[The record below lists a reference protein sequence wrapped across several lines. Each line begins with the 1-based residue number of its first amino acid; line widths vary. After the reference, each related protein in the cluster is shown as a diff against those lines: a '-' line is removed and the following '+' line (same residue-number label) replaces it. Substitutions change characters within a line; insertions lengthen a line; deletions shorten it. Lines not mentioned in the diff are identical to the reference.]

1 MRVVITRV
9 RIVAAVILVL
19 LLGCLASLADTA
31 ATGTSS
37 GAKPKAETLE
47 PATIEFWNR
56 PIAVLR
62 TDLAGA
68 SPADRANKASQRLNE
83 LPIYVRARDIKLH
96 DVKVEDEEGS
106 AFTYQGHVLFFI
118 GENDLDKETN
128 ENIASVAQNTLRAL
142 DDALQARE
150 DERKWPKIRA
160 GILYTALGLALLVAF
175 TWLVWRTYHNI
186 YGYFRQKE
194 RSSTLRLHVFGID
207 LLPHIASL
215 IYTLLRAI
223 GWFFTIGA
231 AYWWLTLSLGWFPY
245 TRPWGQ
251 RLGGY
256 LVRLFQQLGLSAVNS
271 LPGIFACIVI
281 FLITRWI
288 VKLGRAFFLQ
298 VTTGRM
304 RLSWMDAEVAR
315 ATERIFAFVAWIFAV
330 VVAYPY
336 IPGSS
341 TDAFKGVTVFFG
353 LVISLGSTG
362 IINQIMSGLFVVYSK
377 ALKTGEWV
385 VVNET
390 EGEVEEVGLL
400 SVKIRTIEQQ
410 EVTIPHSVIVG
421 TSTKNFSRLG
431 QSDSMAASCTV
442 TIGYDAPWRQVHAL
456 LLMAAERTSN
466 LLPEPRA
473 YVLQRALSDFNVEY
487 TLIVHLVN
495 PHLRVETLS
504 ELHGNV
510 LDAFNEYGVQ
520 IMSPH
525 FMMQPETSIVVPRSK
540 WHEPPAAP
548 QNGSAPNQPG
558 NGAGW

>member
-9 RIVAAVILVL
+9 RVVAAVILVL
-19 LLGCLASLADTA
+19 LLGCLASPADTA
-31 ATGTSS
+31 ATSTSS
-37 GAKPKAETLE
+37 SPNPKAETLE

-62 TDLAGA
+62 SNLAGA
-68 SPADRANKASQRLNE
+68 SPADRADKAGQRLNE
-83 LPIYVRARDIKLH
+83 LPLYVRAKDIELH
-96 DVKVEDEEGS
+96 NIKVEDQEGS

-118 GENDLDKETN
+118 GQNDLDKETN
-128 ENIASVAQNTLRAL
+128 ENIASVAQSALRAL

-150 DERKWPKIRA
+150 DEHKWPKIRT
-160 GILYTALGLALLVAF
+160 GILYTTLGLALLAAF

-186 YGYFRQKE
+186 YGYLRQKE
-194 RSSTLRLHVFGID
+194 HSSILRLHVFGID

-215 IYTLLRAI
+215 IYTLLRAV

-245 TRPWGQ
+245 TQPWGQ

-256 LVRLFQQLGLSAVNS
+256 VVRFFERLGLSAVNS

-288 VKLGRAFFLQ
+288 VKLGHAFFLQ
-298 VTTGRM
+298 VAIGRM

-315 ATERIFAFVAWIFAV
+315 ATERIFTFVAWIFAV

-341 TDAFKGVTVFFG
+341 TEAFKGVSVFFG

-377 ALKTGEWV
+377 ALKTGDWV

-421 TSTKNFSRLG
+421 TFTKNFSRLG
-431 QSDSMAASCTV
+431 QTDSMAASCTV
-442 TIGYDAPWRQVHAL
+442 TIGYDTPWRQVHAL
-456 LLMAAERTSN
+456 LLMAAERTNNILS
-466 LLPEPRA
+466 EPRA

-487 TLIVHLVN
+487 TLIVRLVN

-510 LDAFNEYGVQ
+510 LDVFNEYGVQ

-548 QNGSAPNQPG
+548 DNGSAANQRG
-558 NGAGW
+558 NEAGR

>member
-1 MRVVITRV
+1 MGVVITRV
-9 RIVAAVILVL
+9 RIVAAVIVVL
-19 LLGCLASLADTA
+19 LLGCLASPADTA
-31 ATGTSS
+31 ATSTSS
-37 GAKPKAETLE
+37 GTKPKAETLE

-62 TDLAGA
+62 NNLAGA
-68 SPADRANKASQRLNE
+68 SPADRANKAGQRLNE
-83 LPIYVRARDIKLH
+83 LPLYVRAKDIELH
-96 DVKVEDEEGS
+96 NVKVEDEEGS

-118 GENDLDKETN
+118 GQSDLDKETN
-128 ENIASVAQNTLRAL
+128 ENIASVGQNTLRAL

-150 DERKWPKIRA
+150 DEQKWPKIRT
-160 GILYTALGLALLVAF
+160 GILYTTLGLGLLAAF
-175 TWLVWRTYHNI
+175 TWLVWRTYHNM
-186 YGYFRQKE
+186 YGYLRHKE
-194 RSSTLRLHVFGID
+194 RSSTLRLQVFGID

-215 IYTLLRAI
+215 IYTLLRGV

-245 TRPWGQ
+245 TQPWGQ
-251 RLGGY
+251 RLGGFV
-256 LVRLFQQLGLSAVNS
+256 VRFFEQLGLSAVNS

-288 VKLGRAFFLQ
+288 VKLGHAFFRQ
-298 VTTGRM
+298 VATGRM

-315 ATERIFAFVAWIFAV
+315 ATERVFTFVAWIFAV

-341 TDAFKGVTVFFG
+341 TEAFKGVTVFFG

-377 ALKTGEWV
+377 ALKTGDWV
-385 VVNET
+385 VVNAA

-421 TSTKNFSRLG
+421 TFTKNFSRLG
-431 QSDSMAASCTV
+431 QTDSMVASCTV
-442 TIGYDAPWRQVHAL
+442 TIGYDTPWRQVHAL
-456 LLMAAERTSN
+456 LLMAAERTNNILS
-466 LLPEPRA
+466 EPRA

-487 TLIVHLVN
+487 TLIVRLVN

-504 ELHGNV
+504 ELYGNV
-510 LDAFNEYGVQ
+510 LDVFNEYGVQ

-548 QNGSAPNQPG
+548 DNGSTVNQRA
-558 NGAGW
+558 NEAGQ